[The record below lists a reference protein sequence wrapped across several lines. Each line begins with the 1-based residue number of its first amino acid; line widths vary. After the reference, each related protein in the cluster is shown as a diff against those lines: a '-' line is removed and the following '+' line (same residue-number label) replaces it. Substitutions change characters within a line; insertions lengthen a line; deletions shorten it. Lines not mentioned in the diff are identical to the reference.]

1 MIGVVSIQH
10 TGTIFVLKLFNNQY
24 HQAKLDEI
32 PDRPSIHV
40 GHISDKNIQAIKS
53 LEVPIIVPFR
63 HPEYVAE
70 SWKRR
75 GKCLGIL
82 KHAYILLMN
91 EIDPLNPYYL
101 AVDSPKRDDQLN
113 EINESL
119 GLRLKTDWKPQNSV
133 TETYNLSKT
142 ELTPMPTLLDVVGSL
157 MTRLY

>member
-1 MIGVVSIQH
+1 MIAVVSVQH

-53 LEVPIIVPFR
+53 LEVPLIVPFR

-70 SWKRR
+70 SWRRR

-82 KHAYILLMN
+82 KHAYMLLME
-91 EIDPLNPYYL
+91 EIEPLNPYYL
-101 AVDSPKRDDQLN
+101 AVDSPKRENQLN

-142 ELTPMPTLLDVVGSL
+142 ELTPMPTLLDVVGPL